1 MNQYQGMGLAITI
14 DRSSH
19 HIRGI
24 VSMRRRKHDS
34 TALVLDLVRNLH
46 ERDVMRDG
54 VAQLSTVPSDIPLSV
69 VNEATGKRGEQ
80 MARTARLPL
89 KRGQEKR

>member
-1 MNQYQGMGLAITI
+1 
-14 DRSSH
+14 
-19 HIRGI
+19 
-24 VSMRRRKHDS
+24 
-34 TALVLDLVRNLH
+34 
-46 ERDVMRDG
+46 MRDG